1 MFGNVLSC
9 SGRVSRFAQY
19 VAPAVLF
26 KVMVNV
32 ELQQQPIEIIE
43 SWIKIIETSSN
54 TLES

>member
-54 TLES
+54 TLEY